1 MKEENCPNCHQKYV
15 LTFKTPYKT
24 CTIASDDVDMMLHE
38 VLDELVTPAIEAV
51 GYVIQPGHI
60 DVFYREE

>member
-1 MKEENCPNCHQKYV
+1 MKEESGPNCHQKYV

-24 CTIASDDVDMMLHE
+24 CTIASDDVDMTLHE
-38 VLDELVTPAIEAV
+38 VIDELVAPAIEAV